1 MDLDREVIRC
11 KTCGLVQY
19 CTLVGNCRR
28 CLRLLPPKVEILI
41 PPPERQ
47 GLPDDDQQPFDK
59 SPNRKTV
66 ENIGQR
72 IRQLRES
79 CGMTQSQLK
88 MRARVSHSWLSRVE
102 NGQMTP
108 SLGTLEKIS
117 EVLGVGLNHF
127 FVPETNGEA
136 LLEDPFIQGLRPFL
150 RQLDRKQWQSIL
162 KRLAAFSWRPRT
174 ILSLGTASVGSNGR
188 HDAPAD
194 PSGRDGPPVG

>member
-1 MDLDREVIRC
+1 
-11 KTCGLVQY
+11 
-19 CTLVGNCRR
+19 
-28 CLRLLPPKVEILI
+28 
-41 PPPERQ
+41 
-47 GLPDDDQQPFDK
+47 
-59 SPNRKTV
+59 
-66 ENIGQR
+66 
-72 IRQLRES
+72 
-79 CGMTQSQLK
+79 MTQSQLK

-108 SLGTLEKIS
+108 SLGTFEKIS

-136 LLEDPFIQGLRPFL
+136 LSEDPFIQGLRPFL

-162 KRLAAFSWRPRT
+162 KRLAAFSRRPRT
-174 ILSLGTASVGSNGR
+174 ILSLGTASVDSNGR